1 MEYFTRLVEEKIK
14 RKLNSSGAI
23 LVVGPKFCGK
33 TTTSKLFT
41 KSMIQLTN
49 AQTIEIV
56 RADPKFALLGDK
68 PHLIDEWQIV
78 PDIWNYVRNSVDE
91 DQQFGEFILTGSVTP
106 IKTNEIYH
114 SGAGRIT
121 KVKMRTLTLYESK
134 ESKGL
139 VSLKDLFQ
147 GAQEE
152 IFDQNE
158 KYSIERTAYYICRG
172 GWPLSIKNNEK
183 YSLETTKNYYDGL
196 FNFET
201 NENSA
206 LKNKNPEI
214 LRTLL
219 KSYARNIS
227 SESSYSN
234 MYEDLTKSNDIQI
247 ERKTFDSYV
256 SIAKGLYLI
265 EDLEAWTPNLRSK
278 TAIRTSPTRH
288 FVDTSIAC
296 IALGVTKND
305 LLNDSRTFGLFFED
319 FVVKELRVYAETLDG
334 EIKHFRNKNGLECDA
349 VIHLDNGSYAL
360 IEVKLGSIEG
370 IENGAKTL
378 NKIVDS
384 LDDSMK
390 KPAFCMIITAAGMCY
405 RRKDGIYVVPI
416 NMLKN

>member
-23 LVVGPKFCGK
+23 LIVGPKFCGK

-41 KSMIQLTN
+41 KSMIQFSN

-56 RADPKFALLGDK
+56 RSDPKFALLGDK
-68 PHLIDEWQIV
+68 PRLIDEWQIV
-78 PDIWNYVRNSVDE
+78 PDIWNYVRSSVDE

-121 KVKMRTLTLYESK
+121 KVKMRTLTLFESK

-139 VSLKDLFQ
+139 VSLKDLFLRTQ
-147 GAQEE
+147 KE

-158 KYSIERTAYYICRG
+158 KYSIEKTAYYICRG

-183 YSLETTKNYYDGL
+183 YSLDTTKNYYDGL

-201 NENSA
+201 NENSEV
-206 LKNKNPEI
+206 KNKNPEV
-214 LRTLL
+214 LRALL

-227 SESSYSN
+227 TESSYSN
-234 MYEDLTKSNDIQI
+234 MYEDLTKSKDIQI

-256 SIAKGLYLI
+256 SIAKSLYLI
-265 EDLEAWTPNLRSK
+265 EDIEAWTPNLRSK

-296 IALGVTKND
+296 LALGITKDD

-349 VIHLDNGSYAL
+349 IIYLDNGNYAL
-360 IEVKLGSIEG
+360 VEVKLGSIEG
-370 IENGAKTL
+370 VENGAKTL
-378 NKIVDS
+378 NKIVDN

-390 KPAFCMIITAAGMCY
+390 KPAFCMIITATGMCY